1 LLLQDIYSAKSPNPK
16 KGNSSKNLGMF
27 LCDILYS
34 FIPPK
39 TAKLRLWLLRSK
51 PVNRRAN
58 EIEKQVTI
66 KTDTVAGKILT
77 VAKKGKLDSWMR
89 LGDIVKA
96 ITEESWTVTSQAVN
110 AALKDL
116 VKQDIVAKKHT
127 DRNYFKLA
135 KNVSFS

>member
-1 LLLQDIYSAKSPNPK
+1 MLEDRISKLERETEAIKSLIQKIATPRDSVPAGTQKMKLENV
-16 KGNSSKNLGMF
+16 
-27 LCDILYS
+27 
-34 FIPPK
+34 K
-39 TAKLRLWLLRSK
+39 T
-51 PVNRRAN
+51 VIDVE

>member
-1 LLLQDIYSAKSPNPK
+1 LC
-16 KGNSSKNLGMF
+16 NSEIS
-27 LCDILYS
+27 
-34 FIPPK
+34 
-39 TAKLRLWLLRSK
+39 RLAASVK
-51 PVNRRAN
+51 
-58 EIEKQVTI
+58 KQVTI

-77 VAKKGKLDSWMR
+77 VAKKEKMNSWVR
-89 LGDIVKA
+89 LGDVVKA